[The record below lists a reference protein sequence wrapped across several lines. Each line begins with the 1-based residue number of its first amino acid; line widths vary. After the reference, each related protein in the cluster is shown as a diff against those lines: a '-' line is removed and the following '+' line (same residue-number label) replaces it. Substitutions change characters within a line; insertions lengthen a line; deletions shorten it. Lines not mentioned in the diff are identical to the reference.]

1 MNIISI
7 VLIFSLVLFIYLHIF
22 YHLKTSDDLEVY
34 ELTNLSKERL
44 EEICDLRQPL
54 TFYFN
59 IDNFDKLAKE
69 NILSNYSSFDIK
81 LRDISINNT
90 NTELFLPISLAKGL
104 NVLSEDKNS
113 KFISENNMDFLEE
126 TSLIKTIKANDEF
139 LRPRMM
145 IQSKYDY
152 IMGSKSAI
160 TPFRYDV
167 NYRQY
172 FIVLTGILKVKLAPP
187 KSCKYLHVVKDYD
200 NFEFRSPI
208 NPWNVQ
214 SEYKI
219 DFDKIKCMDITLDA
233 GKLLFIP
240 AYWWYSFT
248 FEDNAT
254 SVLSLKY
261 RTYMNTIAILPHMF
275 ISFLQKQNIKH
286 NIYEKIEPI
295 ST

>member
-1 MNIISI
+1 MNIII
-7 VLIFSLVLFIYLHIF
+7 ITLIFCLVLFIYLHIF

-54 TFYFN
+54 TFYFDTN
-59 IDNFDKLAKE
+59 NFDKLTKD

-81 LRDISINNT
+81 LRDILINSDS
-90 NTELFLPISLAKGL
+90 ELFLPISLAKGL
-104 NVLSEDKNS
+104 TVLSEDENS

-126 TSLIKTIKANDEF
+126 TSLIKTIKSNDEF

-145 IQSKYDY
+145 IQSNYDY
-152 IMGSKSAI
+152 IMGSKGAI
-160 TPFRYDV
+160 TPFRYDI

-172 FIVLTGILKVKLAPP
+172 FIVLSGVVKVKLAPP
-187 KSCKYLHVVKDYD
+187 KSSKYLRVIKDYD

-208 NPWNVQ
+208 NPWNIQ
-214 SEYKI
+214 SEYKA

-248 FEDNAT
+248 FEDNTT

-261 RTYMNTIAILPHMF
+261 RTYMNTIAILPYLF

-286 NIYEKIEPI
+286 DIIEKIQPI